1 MGSGI
6 KRDGSRAHL
15 EFFSSHNQGI
25 SYLCCS
31 EFVSWL
37 FLGPW

>member
-1 MGSGI
+1 MGVGI

-15 EFFSSHNQGI
+15 EFFSHIIRVLIICAVLN
-25 SYLCCS
+25 L
-31 EFVSWL
+31 VSWL